1 MSKAVAVEGLEI
13 EYSTDPG
20 SSDLQLV
27 TTLSQASQKVK
38 SGGNGAYVDKLTITI
53 ATGMVT
59 LNSPPEGASSGTSVS
74 MVGGTIDI
82 DGTSEKSTSEGS
94 PFVLEGDEGDNTFVF
109 MFPPSSGSSPVPAD
123 VKITAKVK
131 KAGQD
136 VLKVT

>member
-1 MSKAVAVEGLEI
+1 
-13 EYSTDPG
+13 
-20 SSDLQLV
+20 
-27 TTLSQASQKVK
+27 
-38 SGGNGAYVDKLTITI
+38 
-53 ATGMVT
+53 
-59 LNSPPEGASSGTSVS
+59 